1 LFTCVRLGTGSKFNM
16 SAISANPS
24 SPAVPCF
31 RHTSQITGIGGGGAG
46 TDSPVSTTDFV
57 ILFSPTKKAAPKDGM
72 KKGSAVARTA

>member
-1 LFTCVRLGTGSKFNM
+1 M

-31 RHTSQITGIGGGGAG
+31 RHTSQITGIGCGGG

-72 KKGSAVARTA
+72 KKGSAVARTAWRS